1 MLQDARQETFCQLI
15 AKRYGTEGKKRT
27 DEQCAIDAGYSAKSA
42 RMQASRLLTK
52 DNILQR
58 IEEIKAENAE
68 KAGIKVPDE
77 LQKLQDFFVGVMQN
91 GDERMNNRLKAAEL
105 YGKTIGAFTEKR
117 EVSGK
122 DGGAITFRWDDG

>member
-15 AKRYGTEGKKRT
+15 ANRYGTEGKKRT

-105 YGKTIGAFTEKR
+105 FGKTIGAFTEKR
-117 EVSGK
+117 EVSGTN
-122 DGGAITFRWDDG
+122 GGAITFRWDDG

>member
-15 AKRYGTEGKKRT
+15 ANRYGTEGKKRT

-68 KAGIKVPDE
+68 KAGINVQDE
-77 LQKLQDFFVGVMQN
+77 IKKLQNFFVGVMEN
-91 GDERMNNRLKAAEL
+91 GDELMKHRLEAAKL
-105 YGKTIGAFTEKR
+105 YGQTIGAFTEKR
-117 EVSGK
+117 EISGK

>member
-1 MLQDARQETFCQLI
+1 MLDARQEHFCQLI
-15 AKRYGTEGKKRT
+15 ASQYGAEGKKKT
-27 DEQCAIDAGYSAKSA
+27 DKQCAIEAGYSEKTAEVI
-42 RMQASRLLTK
+42 ASRLLSK
-52 DNILQR
+52 VKFKER
-58 IEEIKAENAE
+58 IDEIVAENMK